1 VSQHIGDLETLETV
15 EHWERT
21 LESFSRMLGIRP
33 RTGARDLHPD
43 YASSRLATKF
53 CGDDLIV
60 VQHHHAHIAAV
71 AAEHGITEPVIGV
84 AFDGTGLGADGAIWG
99 AEFMVADLRSYR
111 RVGHLR
117 YAPLPGGDRAA
128 REGWRAA
135 LGYAYVAGAGGDLIT
150 QALPGL
156 DCSAARLVK
165 QQCRMGFNAPHA
177 SSMGRLFDAAAA
189 IIGVCG
195 TSRYEGEA
203 AMRLESI
210 AGNIVA
216 EPIAFPVSDVEPWI
230 LDPVPMLA
238 ELARRA
244 VTGDDP
250 AYLAAAFHESVAE
263 ASATVALRIAKR
275 ERLDRVAL
283 GGGVFQNAR
292 LLSSLR
298 VRLAEAGLQVLTAMQ
313 LPPNDGSISYGQAAV
328 ASAILQRL

>member
-1 VSQHIGDLETLETV
+1 
-15 EHWERT
+15 
-21 LESFSRMLGIRP
+21 
-33 RTGARDLHPD
+33 
-43 YASSRLATKF
+43 
-53 CGDDLIV
+53 
-60 VQHHHAHIAAV
+60 
-71 AAEHGITEPVIGV
+71 
-84 AFDGTGLGADGAIWG
+84 
-99 AEFMVADLRSYR
+99 
-111 RVGHLR
+111 
-117 YAPLPGGDRAA
+117 
-128 REGWRAA
+128 
-135 LGYAYVAGAGGDLIT
+135 
-150 QALPGL
+150 
-156 DCSAARLVK
+156 
-165 QQCRMGFNAPHA
+165 MGFNAPHA